1 MDRKGREERKE
12 FCGSFTCRCITG
24 LQYQAKFISSQ
35 NKLFMLLFFP
45 DQILI
50 LFEVGVLVVP
60 SKNLNHTAFIHIQY
74 QGLASHFFSYS
85 NTSSLLFF
93 FTMNVLYS

>member
-24 LQYQAKFISSQ
+24 LKFISSQ

-74 QGLASHFFSYS
+74 QCLASHFFLLLKYLFSFVFLY
-85 NTSSLLFF
+85 NECSLFLR
-93 FTMNVLYS
+93 